1 MIHIPL
7 KTEVTTGDVGVA
19 PLMFDVMAEI
29 IMEDVEVA
37 EVELDDEFEEIGIT
51 DVDPDPEVD

>member
-1 MIHIPL
+1 
-7 KTEVTTGDVGVA
+7 
-19 PLMFDVMAEI
+19 MFDVMAEI
-29 IMEDVEVA
+29 IMEDVDVA